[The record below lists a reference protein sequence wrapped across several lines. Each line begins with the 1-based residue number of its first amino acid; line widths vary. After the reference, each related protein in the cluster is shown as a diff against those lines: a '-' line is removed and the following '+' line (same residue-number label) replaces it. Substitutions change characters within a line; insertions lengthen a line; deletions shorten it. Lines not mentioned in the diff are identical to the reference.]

1 MLHPEDEAGVVL
13 APARR
18 VSLPIRAVGSQQL
31 LQLEC
36 SRHQWFP
43 SVGHCSA
50 VQSAVAGRG
59 QMHSNRLNG
68 RPSRTC
74 FARRGFHL
82 HRHFFRARRIIARGT
97 ARRFD
102 RFDRPARRPAARV
115 VTESGR
121 PRRTDLLD
129 SSDEWEWP
137 NGKKCCPDPDKRLF
151 RCLVSISDKR
161 RQARNWISSKLR
173 RSRVMYR
180 IGIITIRRNLRKFRA
195 SRFSR
200 CRVLEFQRL
209 TPTLLEYPVFIGDME
224 ELGGRETLLRCR
236 LI

>member
-1 MLHPEDEAGVVL
+1 MR
-13 APARR
+13 PASS
-18 VSLPIRAVGSQQL
+18 SLLLVGSVCPF
-31 LQLEC
+31 E
-36 SRHQWFP
+36 P
-43 SVGHCSA
+43 SVRNSSFNSNAVVISGFRLSA
-50 VQSAVAGRG
+50 SVVQSAVAGRG
-59 QMHSNRLNG
+59 QMHSNRLNR

-97 ARRFD
+97 AGRFD

-137 NGKKCCPDPDKRLF
+137 NGKECCPDPDKRLF

-173 RSRVMYR
+173 RSRV
-180 IGIITIRRNLRKFRA
+180 L
-195 SRFSR
+195 
-200 CRVLEFQRL
+200 
-209 TPTLLEYPVFIGDME
+209 
-224 ELGGRETLLRCR
+224 
-236 LI
+236 